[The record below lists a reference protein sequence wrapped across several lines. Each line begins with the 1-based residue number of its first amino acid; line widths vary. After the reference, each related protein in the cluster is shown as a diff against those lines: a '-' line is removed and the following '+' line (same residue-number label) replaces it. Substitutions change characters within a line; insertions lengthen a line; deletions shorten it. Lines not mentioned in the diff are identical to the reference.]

1 MINISELTPNAAQA
15 IKHLHSN
22 DLPLILKVQGTI
34 IRAAHEFM
42 AGKGVTHIQPLM
54 LSPVTDPLNHEVT
67 EAAIT
72 YAEQDFALMKS
83 MIVHKQLLMTH
94 PGLDSIYIISPN
106 VRLENADRADDGR
119 HLFEFSQIDF
129 EFKNKDMDFIL
140 DFIEEFIRYIFN
152 YLNTNIPEVVKQ
164 FRGDL
169 LAIPGTF
176 ERYTTGQLRGILGKD
191 FERLMSEQSKEPFF
205 LLDHKREFYDRED
218 PSNLGH
224 YRNYDVIW
232 PEGFGEGLS
241 GAEREHDYNII
252 MRRMDE
258 TGTNKEQFA
267 DYISIAKA
275 GLLNPSAG
283 AGLGIERITRF
294 VTRKEDVNEVTAF
307 SRKPHAVIPF

>member
-1 MINISELTPNAAQA
+1 MINSSELTPNAAQA
-15 IKHLHSN
+15 LKHLHSSV
-22 DLPLILKVQGTI
+22 LPQILTVQGTI

-42 AGKGVTHIQPLM
+42 AQKGLVNVQPLM

-67 EAAIT
+67 EASIT
-72 YAEQDFALMKS
+72 YADQEFALMKS

-94 PGLDSIYIISPN
+94 PGLDAIYIISPN

-129 EFKNKDMDFIL
+129 EFKNKDLDFVL
-140 DFIEEFIRYIFN
+140 GFIEEFVRYIFN
-152 YLNTNIPEVVKQ
+152 YLNNAIPEVIKQ
-164 FRGDL
+164 FRGEL
-169 LAIPGTF
+169 LTIPGTL

-191 FERLMSEQSKEPFF
+191 FERLMSEQSKAPFF

-218 PSNLGH
+218 PANLGH
-224 YRNYDVIW
+224 YRNYDLIW

-241 GAEREHDYNII
+241 GAEREHDFDII

-258 TGTNKEQFA
+258 TGTNKVQFA

-294 VTRKEDVNEVTAF
+294 VTRTADVNDVTAF